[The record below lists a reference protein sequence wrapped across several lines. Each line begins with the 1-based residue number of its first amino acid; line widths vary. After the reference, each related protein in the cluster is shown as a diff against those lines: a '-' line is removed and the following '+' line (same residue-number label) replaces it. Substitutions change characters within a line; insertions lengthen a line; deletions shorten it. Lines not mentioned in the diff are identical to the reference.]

1 MASLTRTNPTAL
13 ATLAGQFDG
22 PRVLKVGFLK
32 GATYPISEDAP
43 EGLSVAQV
51 AAWNEFGVP
60 VHNQPPR
67 PFFRLMIVAQA
78 PKWGKLTAALLKA
91 NNHDVDV
98 VLDIMGQEIQGRI
111 KESINALMTPELAA
125 STIAKKG
132 FDKPLIHHAIMV
144 NAANYEVLK
153 P

>member
-1 MASLTRTNPTAL
+1 VATLSRTNPGAL
-13 ATLAGQFDG
+13 DAVAEKFAQ
-22 PRVLKVGFLK
+22 PAVLKVGFLK
-32 GATYPISEDAP
+32 GATYPISEEAP

-67 PFFRLMIVAQA
+67 PFFRIMIAAQA

-91 NNHDVDV
+91 NDNDVDL

-111 KESINALMTPELAA
+111 KESINALMEPALAA

-132 FDKPLIHHAIMV
+132 FDKPLIFSSTMLQSV
-144 NAANYEVLK
+144 NYEVISK
-153 P
+153 